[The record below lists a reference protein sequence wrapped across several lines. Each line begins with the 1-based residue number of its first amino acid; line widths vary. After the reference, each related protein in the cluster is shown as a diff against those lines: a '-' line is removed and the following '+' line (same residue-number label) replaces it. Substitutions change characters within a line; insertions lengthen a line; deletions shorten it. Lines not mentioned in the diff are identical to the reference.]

1 MSTMSQ
7 VTRICEELERLSGVV
22 FDRSAFT
29 TEELRLIKI
38 RISLIN
44 NTLKQPKINWG
55 ASQKRCSF
63 AKVV

>member
-7 VTRICEELERLSGVV
+7 VTRICEELERLSDVV
-22 FDRSAFT
+22 YDRRAFT

-44 NTLKQPKINWG
+44 NTLRQPKINWG
-55 ASQKRCSF
+55 GR
-63 AKVV
+63 